1 MGLSGEDHLFLHGVS
16 KRDNISES
24 MMNLFHEGEIEEIP
38 EEVDEKTE
46 SKDKENANQFTLDS
60 FS

>member
-1 MGLSGEDHLFLHGVS
+1 
-16 KRDNISES
+16 
-24 MMNLFHEGEIEEIP
+24 MNLFHEGEIEEIP

-46 SKDKENANQFTLDS
+46 NDDKENTNQFTLDS